1 MVDVVDEETR
11 SRMMAGIRGKDT
23 KPELLVRR
31 YLHGRGLRFRLHV
44 ANLPGK
50 PDMVFPKYRTVVFV
64 HGCFWHR
71 HRDCKYATT
80 PATRSDFWANKFRE
94 NLNRD
99 QYQFNALRELGWK
112 VLVVWECELR
122 EGTSRL
128 TRLFSE
134 ITGRG

>member
-11 SRMMAGIRGKDT
+11 SRMMAGIRGKNT

-44 ANLPGK
+44 TNLPGK
-50 PDMVFPKYRTVVFV
+50 PDMVFPKHRTVVFI

-71 HRDCKYATT
+71 HQDCKYATT
-80 PATRSDFWANKFRE
+80 PATRGDFWANKFRE
-94 NLNRD
+94 NVNRD
-99 QYQFNALRELGWK
+99 QYQLNALQNLGWK
-112 VLVVWECELR
+112 VLVIWECELR

-128 TRLFSE
+128 EALFFE
-134 ITGRG
+134 IAG